1 MYAQLSSQMIR
12 AHQVEL
18 ERRSLAAQ
26 HRRAIQEARGDSPRR
41 ATLPRQTSAV
51 RPGGLSPKPN
61 RLRAMLRIWTSS
73 EPSVSR

>member
-12 AHQVEL
+12 AHQAET

-26 HRRAIQEARGDSPRR
+26 HRREVQLARGDSPRR
-41 ATLPRQTSAV
+41 ATLRQTSAV
-51 RPGGLSPKPN
+51 GAADLSPKPK
-61 RLRAMLRIWTSS
+61 RLRAMLRIWISS